1 MFWSSKGQRLHLETS
16 VEPVKPAEEKEEVD
30 FFAKHT
36 TQEFQAGDHFEDSFE
51 NLDINNLNQ
60 PRNTYAVNA
69 GSSLGPNVD
78 STLNNSAGDASED
91 RKPTIGGRK
100 PIPKRSGMGVK
111 KGGLG
116 AHKVKTNFADIEREA
131 TMADQLKVQA
141 AEEAKMAAE
150 RSAEEQQK
158 HMASMRLAYQDLGL
172 QQKKEEEKMKRV
184 DPKKAQQ
191 YERLGMGFASRTGMS
206 HSALSDM
213 KSIEQETP
221 NKMNNS
227 KSVFDRDDSFFD
239 DYHFTTSTGLGLYK
253 NNSTE
258 KSLEAMFL
266 DGNTSRDRYAS
277 SKGWVT
283 VEPERE
289 QPPSSSSS
297 FSGFSSIDERPSPRR
312 EATPLGPTTDE
323 AQKKFGSAKAISS
336 QQFFGDSADNTW
348 ERKAN
353 LSRFEGSSSI
363 SSADYFGTG
372 TGGGGGITSNLHTPD
387 FDDMRESVRQGV
399 TKVAG
404 KLSSMANGVMSSIQ
418 DKYGY

>member
-1 MFWSSKGQRLHLETS
+1 MKVCFDCNAKNPTWATVTYGVFICIDCSAVHRSLGVHLTFVRSTQLDTNWTWLQLRQMQLGGNANAMAFFRQHNCTSTDAQQKYNSRAAQLYKEKLHQMAVQAMKIHGTKLHLETS

-36 TQEFQAGDHFEDSFE
+36 TQLQAGDQFEDSFG

-60 PRNTYAVNA
+60 PRSTYAVNA

-78 STLNNSAGDASED
+78 SASNTSAGDATED

-100 PIPKRSGMGVK
+100 TIPKRSGMGAK

-191 YERLGMGFASRTGMS
+191 YERLGMGFASR
-206 HSALSDM
+206 A
-213 KSIEQETP
+213 
-221 NKMNNS
+221 
-227 KSVFDRDDSFFD
+227 
-239 DYHFTTSTGLGLYK
+239 
-253 NNSTE
+253 
-258 KSLEAMFL
+258 
-266 DGNTSRDRYAS
+266 
-277 SKGWVT
+277 
-283 VEPERE
+283 
-289 QPPSSSSS
+289 
-297 FSGFSSIDERPSPRR
+297 
-312 EATPLGPTTDE
+312 
-323 AQKKFGSAKAISS
+323 
-336 QQFFGDSADNTW
+336 
-348 ERKAN
+348 
-353 LSRFEGSSSI
+353 
-363 SSADYFGTG
+363 
-372 TGGGGGITSNLHTPD
+372 
-387 FDDMRESVRQGV
+387 
-399 TKVAG
+399 
-404 KLSSMANGVMSSIQ
+404 
-418 DKYGY
+418 